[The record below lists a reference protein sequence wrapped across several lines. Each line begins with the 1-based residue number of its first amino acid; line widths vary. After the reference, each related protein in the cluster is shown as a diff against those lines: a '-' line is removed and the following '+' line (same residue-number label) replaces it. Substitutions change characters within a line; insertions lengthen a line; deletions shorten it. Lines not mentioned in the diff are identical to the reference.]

1 MDLRP
6 HHLLC
11 TQGYSGKGY
20 SDKFVENMNRVT
32 EKLRG
37 SEPVMV
43 HLTCSTD
50 VLCADCP
57 NMLGTDLCS
66 TNEKAK
72 RHDRKVMKYFQLE
85 EKDYIYQELVERI
98 REEMTPEMLA
108 DICDGCSWYPVS
120 ACREKILGK
129 KKRRTPQQP
138 D

>member
-20 SDKFVENMNRVT
+20 SDEFVKNMNQVT

-37 SEPVMV
+37 SEPVTV

-66 TNEKAK
+66 TNEKVK
-72 RHDRKVMKYFQLE
+72 RYDRKVMEYFQLE

-98 REEMTPEMLA
+98 REEMTPEILA

-129 KKRRTPQQP
+129 KRKAEG
-138 D
+138 

>member
-66 TNEKAK
+66 TNEKVK
-72 RHDRKVMKYFQLE
+72 RYDWKVMKYFQLE

-129 KKRRTPQQP
+129 NLNP
-138 D
+138 